1 MHTTIPALHV
11 GQGTH
16 QAGLTLFPVWVD
28 APRIGSLDWAPG
40 SLRVTERGADVDGAG
55 AAVDTLEAENLA
67 ARPLVALEGDLL
79 EGGWQN
85 RMLARSMVLAPH
97 ERRELPALC
106 VEQGRWGGGAD
117 HTAGGRR
124 ASLVVRYGDESAHDR
139 LAREL
144 DRPDRQSRVWRR
156 IDAIEQ
162 RLGRSETRS
171 FTHQLDRQSIRLPR
185 LIDGQRGV
193 IIGIGGRIMGLELF
207 CSGSGLRS
215 RYAGIVQSAAVDAR
229 LADPVATPAERARA
243 FARALQG
250 RRLHGR
256 EQVGGEQR
264 ERWFEV
270 ARDDDRIAVSGLAA
284 RLAGGA
290 DAFADTAER
299 GVLHLTALDRAHPL
313 LAAV

>member
-1 MHTTIPALHV
+1 MRTTIPALHV
-11 GQGTH
+11 GHGTH
-16 QAGLTLFPVWVD
+16 YAGLTLFPVWVD
-28 APRIGSLDWAPG
+28 APRIGSLDWAPAL
-40 SLRVTERGADVDGAG
+40 LRIAERAEG
-55 AAVDTLEAENLA
+55 AAVDTLEAQNLA

-85 RMLARSMVLAPH
+85 RMLARSMVLAPR

-106 VEQGRWGGGAD
+106 IEQGRWGGAAD

-124 ASLVVRYGDESAHDR
+124 ASLVVRYGDEAAHQHR
-139 LAREL
+139 SEL
-144 DRPDRQSRVWRR
+144 DRPDRQSRVWHR
-156 IDAIEQ
+156 IDAIEH

-171 FTHQLDRQSIRLPR
+171 FTHQLDRQSIRPPR

-229 LADPVATPAERARA
+229 LADLVATPAERARA

-250 RRLHGR
+250 RRLHG
-256 EQVGGEQR
+256 GEAG

-270 ARDDDRIAVSGLAA
+270 ARDDDRIAVNGLAA
-284 RLAGGA
+284 RLAGG
-290 DAFADTAER
+290 ADTAER
-299 GVLHLTALDRAHPL
+299 GVLHLTALDRAHPM
-313 LAAV
+313 LAAL

>member
-16 QAGLTLFPVWVD
+16 QAGLTVFPVWVD
-28 APRIGSLDWAPG
+28 APRIGMLDWAPA
-40 SLRVTERGADVDGAG
+40 SLRIAERAEG

-67 ARPLVALEGDLL
+67 DRSLVALEGDLL

-85 RMLARSMVLAPH
+85 RMLARSLVLAPR
-97 ERRELPALC
+97 ERRPLPALC

-117 HTAGGRR
+117 HSAGGRR
-124 ASLVVRYGDESAHDR
+124 ASLVVRYGDEAAQHRISDEFQRH
-139 LAREL
+139 
-144 DRPDRQSRVWRR
+144 DRQSRVWRR

-171 FTHQLDRQSIRLPR
+171 FTHQLDRQSIRPPR
-185 LIDGQRGV
+185 MIDGQRGV
-193 IIGIGGRIMGLELF
+193 IIGIGGRVMGLELF

-229 LADPVATPAERARA
+229 LADPVATSAERARA

-250 RRLHGR
+250 RRLHGG
-256 EQVGGEQR
+256 EGHGGESG

-270 ARDDDRIAVSGLAA
+270 ARDDDRIAATGLGA
-284 RLAGGA
+284 RIASPSDGA
-290 DAFADTAER
+290 VGAPDQR
-299 GVLHLTALDRAHPL
+299 GLLHLTALDRAHPL
-313 LAAV
+313 LASV

>member
-16 QAGLTLFPVWVD
+16 HAGLTVFPVWVD
-28 APRIGSLDWAPG
+28 APRIGSLDWAPDA
-40 SLRVTERGADVDGAG
+40 LRISERAEGAS
-55 AAVDTLEAENLA
+55 VDTLEAQSLA
-67 ARPLVALEGDLL
+67 TRPLVALEGDLL

-85 RMLARSMVLAPH
+85 RMLARSMVLAPR

-106 VEQGRWGGGAD
+106 IEQGRWGGAAD
-117 HTAGGRR
+117 HRAGGRR

-139 LAREL
+139 LVSEL
-144 DRPDRQSRVWRR
+144 QRDDRQSRVWHR

-171 FTHQLDRQSIRLPR
+171 FTHQLDRQSIRPPR

-229 LADPVATPAERARA
+229 LADPVATSAERARA

-250 RRLHGR
+250 RRLHGG
-256 EQVGGEQR
+256 EVGD
-264 ERWFEV
+264 RWFEV
-270 ARDDDRIAVSGLAA
+270 ARDDDRIAATGLGV
-284 RLAGGA
+284 RVAGGA
-290 DAFADTAER
+290 AGPTDR
-299 GVLHLTALDRAHPL
+299 GLLHLTALDRAHPL

>member
-1 MHTTIPALHV
+1 MHTTIPAIHV
-11 GQGTH
+11 GHGTH

-28 APRIGSLDWAPG
+28 APRIGSLDWAPA
-40 SLRVTERGADVDGAG
+40 SLRVTESTDG
-55 AAVDTLEAENLA
+55 AAVDTLVTESLA

-85 RMLARSMVLAPH
+85 RMLGRSMVLAPH
-97 ERRELPALC
+97 ERRALPALC
-106 VEQGRWGGGAD
+106 IEQGRWGGGAD
-117 HTAGGRR
+117 HRAGGRR
-124 ASLVVRYGDESAHDR
+124 ASLVVRYGDDSAQHRVSD
-139 LAREL
+139 EL
-144 DRPDRQSRVWRR
+144 QRHDRQSRVWHR

-171 FTHQLDRQSIRLPR
+171 FTHQLDRQSIRPPR

-215 RYAGIVQSAAVDAR
+215 RYAGIVHSAAVDAR

-250 RRLHGR
+250 RRLHG
-256 EQVGGEQR
+256 GEDSG

-270 ARDDDRIAVSGLAA
+270 ARDDDRIAASGLAA
-284 RLAGGA
+284 RLAGSAAG
-290 DAFADTAER
+290 TAER

>member
-11 GQGTH
+11 GQGAH
-16 QAGLTLFPVWVD
+16 HAGLTVFPVWVD
-28 APRIGSLDWAPG
+28 APRIGSLDWAPAA
-40 SLRVTERGADVDGAG
+40 LRITERAEGAS
-55 AAVDTLEAENLA
+55 VDTLEAESLA

-85 RMLARSMVLAPH
+85 RMLARSMVLAPR
-97 ERRELPALC
+97 ERRALPALC
-106 VEQGRWGGGAD
+106 IEQGRWGGAAD
-117 HTAGGRR
+117 HSAGGRR
-124 ASLVVRYGDESAHDR
+124 ASLVVRYGDETAHDR
-139 LAREL
+139 LVSEL
-144 DRPDRQSRVWRR
+144 QRDDRQSRVWRR

-171 FTHQLDRQSIRLPR
+171 FTHQLDRQSIPMPR

-193 IIGIGGRIMGLELF
+193 MIGVGGRIMGLELF
-207 CSGSGLRS
+207 GSGSGLRS

-250 RRLHGR
+250 RRLHG
-256 EQVGGEQR
+256 GEAG

-270 ARDDDRIAVSGLAA
+270 ARDDDRIAATGLGV
-284 RLAGGA
+284 RVAGGA
-290 DAFADTAER
+290 AGPTDR
-299 GVLHLTALDRAHPL
+299 GLLHLTALDRAHPL

>member
-16 QAGLTLFPVWVD
+16 QAGLTVFPVWVD
-28 APRIGSLDWAPG
+28 APRIGMLDWAPA
-40 SLRVTERGADVDGAG
+40 SLRIAERAEG

-67 ARPLVALEGDLL
+67 DRSLVALEGDLL

-85 RMLARSMVLAPH
+85 RMLARSLVLAPR
-97 ERRELPALC
+97 ERRPLPALC
-106 VEQGRWGGGAD
+106 IEQGRWGGAAD
-117 HTAGGRR
+117 HSAGGRR
-124 ASLVVRYGDESAHDR
+124 ASLVVRYGDEAAQHRISD
-139 LAREL
+139 EL
-144 DRPDRQSRVWRR
+144 ERHDRQSRVWRR

-171 FTHQLDRQSIRLPR
+171 FTHQLDRQSIRVPR
-185 LIDGQRGV
+185 MIDGQRGV

-229 LADPVATPAERARA
+229 LADPVATSAERARA

-250 RRLHGR
+250 RRLHGG
-256 EQVGGEQR
+256 EGHGGESG

-270 ARDDDRIAVSGLAA
+270 ARDDDRIAATGLGA
-284 RLAGGA
+284 RLATPSDGAAGGR
-290 DAFADTAER
+290 DQR
-299 GVLHLTALDRAHPL
+299 GLLHLTALDRAHPL
-313 LAAV
+313 LAGV

>member
-16 QAGLTLFPVWVD
+16 HAGLTIFPVWVD
-28 APRIGSLDWAPG
+28 APRIGMLDWAPA
-40 SLRVTERGADVDGAG
+40 SLRIAERADG

-67 ARPLVALEGDLL
+67 DRSLVALEGDLL

-85 RMLARSMVLAPH
+85 RMLARSMVLAPR
-97 ERRELPALC
+97 ERRALPALC
-106 VEQGRWGGGAD
+106 VEQGRWGGGTE

-124 ASLVVRYGDESAHDR
+124 ASLVVRYGDEAAQHRVSDEFERH
-139 LAREL
+139 
-144 DRPDRQSRVWRR
+144 DRQSRVWHR

-171 FTHQLDRQSIRLPR
+171 FTHQLDRQSIRVPR
-185 LIDGQRGV
+185 MIDGQRGV

-243 FARALQG
+243 FVRALQG
-250 RRLHGR
+250 RRLHG
-256 EQVGGEQR
+256 GEAG

-270 ARDDDRIAVSGLAA
+270 ARDDDRIAATGLGV
-284 RLAGGA
+284 RVAGGA
-290 DAFADTAER
+290 AGPTDR
-299 GVLHLTALDRAHPL
+299 GLLHLTALDRVHPL

>member
-1 MHTTIPALHV
+1 MHTTIPTLHV

-16 QAGLTLFPVWVD
+16 HAGLTVFPVWVD
-28 APRIGSLDWAPG
+28 APRIGSLDWAPDA
-40 SLRVTERGADVDGAG
+40 LRISERAEGAS
-55 AAVDTLEAENLA
+55 VDTLEAQSLA
-67 ARPLVALEGDLL
+67 TRPLVALEGDLL

-85 RMLARSMVLAPH
+85 RMLARSMVLAPR

-106 VEQGRWGGGAD
+106 IEQGRWGGAAD
-117 HTAGGRR
+117 HRAGGRR

-139 LAREL
+139 LVSEL
-144 DRPDRQSRVWRR
+144 QRDDRQSRVWRR

-171 FTHQLDRQSIRLPR
+171 FTHQLDRQSTRPPR

-243 FARALQG
+243 FVRALQG
-250 RRLHGR
+250 RRLHG
-256 EQVGGEQR
+256 GEAG

-270 ARDDDRIAVSGLAA
+270 ARDDDRIAATGLGV
-284 RLAGGA
+284 RVAGGA
-290 DAFADTAER
+290 AGPTDR
-299 GVLHLTALDRAHPL
+299 GLLHLTALDRAHPL

>member
-16 QAGLTLFPVWVD
+16 QAGLTVFPVWVD
-28 APRIGSLDWAPG
+28 APRIGMLDWAPA
-40 SLRVTERGADVDGAG
+40 SLRIAERAEG

-67 ARPLVALEGDLL
+67 DRSLVALEGDLL

-85 RMLARSMVLAPH
+85 RMLARSLVLAPR
-97 ERRELPALC
+97 ERRPLPALC

-117 HTAGGRR
+117 HSAGGRR
-124 ASLVVRYGDESAHDR
+124 ASLVVRYGDEAAQHRISDEFQRH
-139 LAREL
+139 
-144 DRPDRQSRVWRR
+144 DRQSRVWRR

-171 FTHQLDRQSIRLPR
+171 FTHQLDRQSIRPPR
-185 LIDGQRGV
+185 MIDGQRGV
-193 IIGIGGRIMGLELF
+193 IIGIGGRVMGLELF

-229 LADPVATPAERARA
+229 LADPVATSAERARA

-250 RRLHGR
+250 RRLHG
-256 EQVGGEQR
+256 GEAG

-270 ARDDDRIAVSGLAA
+270 ARDDDRIAATGLGA
-284 RLAGGA
+284 RIASPSDGA
-290 DAFADTAER
+290 VGAPDQR
-299 GVLHLTALDRAHPL
+299 GLLHLTALDRAHPL
-313 LAAV
+313 LASV

>member
-11 GQGTH
+11 GHGTH
-16 QAGLTLFPVWVD
+16 HAGLTLFPVWVD
-28 APRIGSLDWAPG
+28 APRIGSLDWAPA
-40 SLRVTERGADVDGAG
+40 SLRIAERAEG
-55 AAVDTLEAENLA
+55 AAVDTLEAQNLA

-85 RMLARSMVLAPH
+85 RMLGRSMVLAPR

-106 VEQGRWGGGAD
+106 IEQGRWGGGAD

-124 ASLVVRYGDESAHDR
+124 ASLVVRYGDEAAQQHH
-139 LAREL
+139 AEL
-144 DRPDRQSRVWRR
+144 DRPDRQSRVWHR

-171 FTHQLDRQSIRLPR
+171 FTHQLDRQSIRPPR

-250 RRLHGR
+250 RRLHG
-256 EQVGGEQR
+256 GEQG

-270 ARDDDRIAVSGLAA
+270 ARDDDRIAASGLAA
-284 RLAGGA
+284 RLAGG
-290 DAFADTAER
+290 ADTAER

-313 LAAV
+313 LGAV

>member
-16 QAGLTLFPVWVD
+16 QAGLTVFPVWVD
-28 APRIGSLDWAPG
+28 APRIGMLDWAPA
-40 SLRVTERGADVDGAG
+40 SLRIAERAEG

-67 ARPLVALEGDLL
+67 DRSLVALEGDLL

-85 RMLARSMVLAPH
+85 RMLARSLVLAPR
-97 ERRELPALC
+97 ERRPLPALC
-106 VEQGRWGGGAD
+106 IEQGRWGGAAD
-117 HTAGGRR
+117 HSAGGRR
-124 ASLVVRYGDESAHDR
+124 ASLVVRYGDEAAQHRISD
-139 LAREL
+139 EL
-144 DRPDRQSRVWRR
+144 ERHDRQSRVWRR

-171 FTHQLDRQSIRLPR
+171 FTHQLDRQSIRVPR
-185 LIDGQRGV
+185 MIDGQRGV

-229 LADPVATPAERARA
+229 LADPVATSAERARA

-250 RRLHGR
+250 RRLHG
-256 EQVGGEQR
+256 GESGD
-264 ERWFEV
+264 RWFEV
-270 ARDDDRIAVSGLAA
+270 ARDDDRIAATGLGA
-284 RLAGGA
+284 RLATPSDGAAGGP
-290 DAFADTAER
+290 DQR
-299 GVLHLTALDRAHPL
+299 GLLHLTALDRAHPL
-313 LAAV
+313 LAGV

>member
-11 GQGTH
+11 GHGTH
-16 QAGLTLFPVWVD
+16 HEGLTLFPVWVD
-28 APRIGSLDWAPG
+28 APRIGSLDWATDALG
-40 SLRVTERGADVDGAG
+40 ITERAQG

-67 ARPLVALEGDLL
+67 ARRLVAVEGDLL

-85 RMLARSMVLAPH
+85 RMLARSMVLGPR

-117 HTAGGRR
+117 HRAGGRR

-139 LAREL
+139 LVNEL
-144 DRPDRQSRVWRR
+144 QRDDRQSRVWRR
-156 IDAIEQ
+156 IDALEQ
-162 RLGRSETRS
+162 RLGRSETGS
-171 FTHQLDRQSIRLPR
+171 FTHQLDRQSIRVPR

-193 IIGIGGRIMGLELF
+193 MIGIGGRIMGLELF

-229 LADPVATPAERARA
+229 LAHPVGTPAERARA

-250 RRLHGR
+250 RRLHG
-256 EQVGGEQR
+256 GEQGD
-264 ERWFEV
+264 RWFEV
-270 ARDDDRIAVSGLAA
+270 ASDDDRIAATGLGV
-284 RLAGGA
+284 RLAGES
-290 DAFADTAER
+290 ER
-299 GVLHLTALDRAHPL
+299 GVLHLTARDRAHPL